1 MKAMQTRDIQ
11 LFKQRLLDKKISLLQ
26 EIKKTMG
33 SNRETGARLSF
44 ELVQDN
50 PDRSVD
56 ELLKHVSSHVLG
68 SKAIELEVIAS
79 ALLRIR
85 ENTYGECDVC
95 GEDISFERLQ
105 VYPEAEC
112 CVACQNQREHMDS
125 VAPDQNPRPKPPGT
139 EEYLDDEE

>member
-1 MKAMQTRDIQ
+1 MQPHDIQ

-68 SKAIELEVIAS
+68 SKAVELEVIES

-95 GEDISFERLQ
+95 GENISLERLQ

-112 CVACQNQREHMDS
+112 CVACQNQRERIDKT
-125 VAPDQNPRPKPPGT
+125 APDQDTRPQAPGT
-139 EEYLDDEE
+139 GEYLDDEE